1 MMSDEKTVVV
11 AMRMGGGD
19 YSPAAA
25 CLGFFDYHLSRSS
38 DGGLSWSFP
47 EPILG
52 AGAAM
57 PNLQRVGKSL
67 VLSGGRM
74 CGNAT
79 SDIFLW
85 LNRDGMA
92 RADDFEPFSLSY
104 WHDALLSNATCN
116 ASVAKE
122 PCRFDQGVNTS
133 CRTETYAGTR
143 LVNFDN
149 ITGAVFYGI
158 HGQYFS
164 MNFTLDGTRSEP
176 GMLRHIPHGSGDKSN
191 CISAHEDMIAAPF
204 NSSVARH
211 TTPDRVQRLQPGGNP
226 RVASAMAEVLTT
238 HEPNQAIPL
247 PSISRVCTNFTT
259 KGSSRHPSKTTCI
272 NSTVY
277 PTDGGLLPLILVGE
291 NFSGSGLNASARPTC
306 RIDPYHGA
314 SIHVHK
320 GENPNAYDISDNYV
334 TFPATIL
341 NQTHA
346 VCSPPP
352 KVLAPGAALLRLSV
366 DNITWPGASGVDGFP
381 VSYFSLLDVALGKR
395 PYYSGNRSTAGCI
408 FTRQCGDDIAHLLV
422 RTNCLAMGE
431 TIGHDLCQQQPR
443 VNATLAGTG
452 LAWQWTMIAGDR
464 ALPFNV
470 SSLPPSVHN
479 DLHVT
484 ISYGAYTAQRVIR
497 FLRIPR
503 PNSATTRPVQVDHFT
518 KTLSIDGESWLGSGH
533 YFGNFSGDDLLHLIP
548 SLPQMVRTGIDMGVM
563 LTLPSAN
570 RSVERAFFSA
580 SAEAGFKVVYP
591 AFIFDGV
598 GANLTNDVRR
608 LANEPA
614 LLGWCVWQ
622 PR

>member
-1 MMSDEKTVVV
+1 
-11 AMRMGGGD
+11 
-19 YSPAAA
+19 
-25 CLGFFDYHLSRSS
+25 
-38 DGGLSWSFP
+38 
-47 EPILG
+47 
-52 AGAAM
+52 
-57 PNLQRVGKSL
+57 
-67 VLSGGRM
+67 M

-92 RADDFEPFSLSY
+92 RANEFEPFSLSY
-104 WHDALLSNATCN
+104 WHDTLLSNATCN
-116 ASVAKE
+116 ASIDKE

-149 ITGAVFYGI
+149 VTGAVFYGI

-176 GMLRHIPHGSGDKSN
+176 GLLRHIPAGTSDKSN
-191 CISAHEDMIAAPF
+191 CISAHEDMIATPSNA
-204 NSSVARH
+204 SVVSH
-211 TTPDRVQRLQPGGNP
+211 IVSIVSDDT
-226 RVASAMAEVLTT
+226 VAEHRSA
-238 HEPNQAIPL
+238 
-247 PSISRVCTNFTT
+247 SISNQVIPVPVIFRVCTNYTT
-259 KGSSRHPSKTTCI
+259 KGSSRHPSTNTCV

-277 PTDGGLLPLILVGE
+277 PTDGGLAPLILVGT
-291 NFSGSGLNASARPTC
+291 NFSGSGVNGTILPTC
-306 RIDPYHGA
+306 RIDPFHGA

-320 GENPNAYDISDNYV
+320 GENPNAYDISDNHV

-352 KVLAPGAALLRLSV
+352 RVLAPGAGLLRLSV
-366 DNITWPGASGVDGFP
+366 DNITWLGVSGVDGYP
-381 VSYFSLLDVALGKR
+381 VSYFSLLEVGLGKR
-395 PYYSGNRSTAGCI
+395 PYYSGNRSTAACT

-431 TIGHDLCQQQPR
+431 TVGHDLCQQQPR

-452 LAWQWTMIAGDR
+452 LAWQWSMIAGDR

-479 DLHVT
+479 DLHVV
-484 ISYGAYTAQRVIR
+484 ISYGAYTAHRVLR
-497 FLRIPR
+497 FARIPR
-503 PNSATTRPVQVDHFT
+503 PNHVGLAIQVDHFT
-518 KTLSIDGESWLGSGH
+518 KTLSIGGEPWLGSGH
-533 YFGNFSGDDLLHLIP
+533 YFGDYSGDDLLRLIP
-548 SLPQMVRTGIDMGVM
+548 RLPHMVRNGINMGVM

-580 SAEAGFKVVYP
+580 SAAAGFKVVYP
-591 AFIFDGV
+591 AFIFDDVGV
-598 GANLTNDVRR
+598 NLTKDIQR
-608 LANEPA
+608 LAAEPA
-614 LLGWCVWQ
+614 LLGWCVRLL
-622 PR
+622 PLANAVASVRTSSLS